1 MLGDFFLAALL
12 MPQFSLSCAPP
23 PPRAS
28 PKLALNFRYKLTDP
42 VSQIRAYV
50 EDVIRG
56 AVPTKTLDQVRS
68 LPGNV
73 RLLFQSASNTTWQ
86 L

>member
-12 MPQFSLSCAPP
+12 MPKLSISCAPP
-23 PPRAS
+23 PCAS